1 MVAIKIMGR
10 AIIPGDTEGIAI
22 VSRQA
27 ISFWGGI
34 NPDTGEIIDWRHD
47 CSGQVIA
54 GKVFVYPAGKGS
66 STSSAVLLE
75 SIKNGVA
82 PAAIILAKI
91 DPILA
96 LGSIVADELYGKS
109 VPIILLSQEDFYT
122 IQDGCHLVILSNGMV
137 ERKEYES

>member
-1 MVAIKIMGR
+1 MVEKIMMGR
-10 AIIPGDTEGIAI
+10 AIIPGDAEGIAI
-22 VSRQA
+22 VSRKA

-34 NPDTGEIIDWRHD
+34 SPATGEIIDRRHD
-47 CSGQVIA
+47 CSGQFVA
-54 GKVFVYPAGKGS
+54 GKVFVIPAGKGS
-66 STSSAVLLE
+66 STGSAVLME

-109 VPIILLSQEDFYT
+109 VPMILLSQEDFYS
-122 IQDGCHLVILSNGMV
+122 IQDGSHLVIHSNGTV
-137 ERKEYES
+137 ER

>member
-1 MVAIKIMGR
+1 MVEKMLQGR
-10 AIIPGDTEGIAI
+10 AIIPGEAEGVCV

-34 NPDTGEIIDWRHD
+34 SPTTGEVIDRRHD
-47 CSGQVIA
+47 CSGQVVA
-54 GKVFVYPAGKGS
+54 GKIFVYPAGKGS
-66 STSSAVLLE
+66 STGSAVLME

-109 VPIILLSQEDFYT
+109 VPIIVLSDEDFYT
-122 IQDGCHLVILSNGMV
+122 IQDGSHLVIHSNGMV
-137 ERKEYES
+137 ER

>member
-1 MVAIKIMGR
+1 MVAKKLIGR
-10 AIIPGDTEGIAI
+10 AIIPGDAEGFAV

-34 NPDTGEIIDWRHD
+34 SPATGEIIDRRHD

-54 GKVFVYPAGKGS
+54 GKIFVYPAGKGS
-66 STSSAVLLE
+66 STGSAVLME

-122 IQDGCHLVILSNGMV
+122 IQDGSHLVIHSNGMV
-137 ERKEYES
+137 ER

>member
-34 NPDTGEIIDWRHD
+34 SPETGEIIDWRHD

-54 GKVFVYPAGKGS
+54 GKVFVFPAGKGS

-122 IQDGCHLVILSNGMV
+122 IQDGCHLVIHSNGTV
-137 ERKEYES
+137 ERK